1 MDART
6 DGHDAPQ
13 SAIDVM
19 MMERCIR
26 LSANA
31 TQSGELPFAS
41 LICKGNELV
50 VETTNRVARD
60 GDVTRHAELIAI
72 SEAQKVL
79 GRRDLA
85 DCTLYTTVEP
95 CAMCSYAIRET
106 RIARVIYSI
115 KSPVM
120 GGLSKWNV
128 LRDPELSQ
136 AMPEVFG
143 AVPEVMAG
151 LLRHEAEN
159 VWSKWNLFYWS
170 AIRLGGYLGG
180 DPHSGCEHLPAIS
193 QRRGFFR
200 RLFALHSHKA

>member
-41 LICKGNELV
+41 LVCRGNELV
-50 VETTNRVARD
+50 VETANRVARD

-128 LRDPELSQ
+128 LRDRELSQ

-143 AVPEVMAG
+143 AVPEVIAG
-151 LLRHEAEN
+151 LLRHEAEK
-159 VWSKWNLFYWS
+159 VWSKWNPVFWS

-180 DPHSGCEHLPAIS
+180 DPQNGCEHLHAIPA
-193 QRRGFFR
+193 RRSLLR
-200 RLFALHSHKA
+200 RLFSLHNH

>member
-41 LICKGNELV
+41 LICRGNELV
-50 VETTNRVARD
+50 LETTNRVARD

-95 CAMCSYAIRET
+95 CA
-106 RIARVIYSI
+106 
-115 KSPVM
+115 
-120 GGLSKWNV
+120 N
-128 LRDPELSQ
+128 
-136 AMPEVFG
+136 
-143 AVPEVMAG
+143 
-151 LLRHEAEN
+151 
-159 VWSKWNLFYWS
+159 S
-170 AIRLGGYLGG
+170 A
-180 DPHSGCEHLPAIS
+180 SA
-193 QRRGFFR
+193 
-200 RLFALHSHKA
+200 